1 SAAAADNPNQA
12 VIDQAEAAKA
22 VAEAQTAAAN
32 AQKAQYEAQAAAL
45 KAKFGDI
52 PDSGYGGTATA
63 AAGAG
68 NAEASLLG
76 AKALQAIA
84 ARIAAEVCLAVS
96 AQAGACS
103 APTSGAGSSTAGA
116 PAAAPVIDAQPI
128 VAAAAAA
135 SAPSILVFGATTV
148 PDFQALTAFKAQY
161 AFLEGVFNRATTAA
175 PPGDVSARVTTFL
188 APVAAIGLGLDA
200 INKLLAFAK
209 TDYTFAALEVTGTDA
224 MLLTAVA
231 HELPSRVATV
241 QFPAVYSADIVNS
254 VNLVFDQITKVYDL
268 GVQARQ
274 NQRAYEAAQVQAE
287 KELAADP
294 NNPKKK
300 EQVAKCKEG

>member
-1 SAAAADNPNQA
+1 
-12 VIDQAEAAKA
+12 
-22 VAEAQTAAAN
+22 
-32 AQKAQYEAQAAAL
+32 
-45 KAKFGDI
+45 
-52 PDSGYGGTATA
+52 
-63 AAGAG
+63 
-68 NAEASLLG
+68 
-76 AKALQAIA
+76 
-84 ARIAAEVCLAVS
+84 
-96 AQAGACS
+96 
-103 APTSGAGSSTAGA
+103 
-116 PAAAPVIDAQPI
+116 VIDAQPI

-294 NNPKKK
+294 NNRKRRNRWPNARKARRFGKMSRRLSK
-300 EQVAKCKEG
+300 PGASRAPPPTTKATYP